1 MTIENQDQS
10 ELGRELGAVLKDG
23 ARGLCPQCQ
32 KASIYRAYLKLQ
44 LRCPVC
50 DFDYEPYDQGDG
62 PAFFVMFLVGALVTP
77 VALWVGGLADFSI
90 WLFIALITILT
101 LGLSLLLL
109 PPAKGILVA
118 LQHRHDAVEG
128 RLDLGDDAP

>member
-1 MTIENQDQS
+1 MTIDTQDQK
-10 ELGRELGAVLKDG
+10 ELGAVLKDG

-44 LRCPVC
+44 DECPEC
-50 DFDYEPYDQGDG
+50 NFDYEPFDQGDG

-77 VALWVGGLADFSI
+77 LALWANNLVDMSI
-90 WLFIALITILT
+90 WVFMALITVLT
-101 LGLSLLLL
+101 LALTLLFL